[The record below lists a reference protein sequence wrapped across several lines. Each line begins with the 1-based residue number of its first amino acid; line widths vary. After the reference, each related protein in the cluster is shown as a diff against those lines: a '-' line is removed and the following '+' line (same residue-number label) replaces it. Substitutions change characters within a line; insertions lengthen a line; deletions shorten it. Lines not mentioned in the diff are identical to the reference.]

1 MQRTIS
7 SDLILMA
14 LAIIAIASINLQ
26 AQTTERVGVESA
38 DAMPLSLNE
47 AIRLALENNNDIRTS
62 RIDVEKAEFNLT
74 ASRGA
79 YDPKLFSEA
88 YFARTSTPVASFL
101 GGSESGSLKQKDF
114 TSKIGLSGLAPK
126 FGGTYEV
133 QLSSTRLSSNNF
145 FNALDPTVSQRLS
158 F

>member
-38 DAMPLSLNE
+38 DALPLSLNE

-62 RIDVEKAEFNLT
+62 RIDVEKAEYRLT
-74 ASRGA
+74 ARRGA
-79 YDPKLFSEA
+79 YDPQLFSES
-88 YFARTSTPVASFL
+88 YFERNSAPFASFL
-101 GGSESGSLKQKDF
+101 GGNNSASLKTNDF
-114 TSKIGLSGLAPK
+114 TSGIGMSGLVPK
-126 FGGTYEV
+126 FGGSYQFDV
-133 QLSSTRLSSNNF
+133 SSSRVSSDNF
-145 FNALDPTVSQRLS
+145 FAVGPHRTRR
-158 F
+158 